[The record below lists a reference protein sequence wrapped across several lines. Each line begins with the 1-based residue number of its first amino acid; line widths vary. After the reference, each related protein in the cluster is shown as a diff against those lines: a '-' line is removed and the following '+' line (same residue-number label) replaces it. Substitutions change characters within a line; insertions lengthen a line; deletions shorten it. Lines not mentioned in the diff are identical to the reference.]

1 VLKKLLLS
9 LSLAFITLFLL
20 LPSPVK
26 AEENLNLYLFWSQNC
41 PHCVDEKTF
50 LQALE
55 KKYPALQLKLHE
67 ISNPQ
72 SSELLQNAGKIL
84 SADISH
90 IPLTIIGNNYLIGYL
105 DNETTGQQIE
115 LLIKECLEQDN
126 CPDIFS
132 QTSTEKK
139 LSIPE
144 TIKIPLI
151 GPLRTKSLSLPLLTF
166 LIALLDGFNPCAMWT
181 LLFLISLLLNMK
193 NKKRMWILGF
203 SFIAASA
210 FVYFLFMS
218 AWLNLFLFIGLIN
231 WVRII
236 IGLVALF
243 AAYYQL
249 KDYFLNKKGG
259 CKTEDDQ
266 KRKKTFEKI
275 KLITQKD
282 NLFIALFGIILLAFA
297 VNLVELL
304 CSAGLPAIFTQILI
318 MNNLPT
324 WQYYLYLIFY
334 VLIFMLDDMIIFYIA
349 IRTLQAVGIESKY
362 ARLSRLLGG
371 IVILIIG
378 LLMLFKPDLLTL
390 V

>member
-1 VLKKLLLS
+1 VFKKLLFS
-9 LSLAFITLFLL
+9 LFLAFTASFLFLS
-20 LPSPVK
+20 SPAVAK
-26 AEENLNLYLFWSQNC
+26 DDLSIYLFWSKSC
-41 PHCVDEKTF
+41 PHCAEEKAF

-55 KKYPALQLKLHE
+55 KKYPALRVNLHE
-67 ISNPQ
+67 TSNPQ
-72 SSELLQNAGKIL
+72 SNKLLQDAGKIL

-105 DNETTGQQIE
+105 DDETTGQQIE
-115 LLIKECLEQDN
+115 SIVKDCLKQNN

-132 QTSTEKK
+132 EPSTEKK

-144 TIKIPLI
+144 NIKLPLI
-151 GPLRTKSLSLPLLTF
+151 GSLKTKSLSLPLLAF

-193 NKKRMWILGF
+193 DKKRMWILGF

-236 IGLVALF
+236 IGSVALF

-249 KDYFLNKKGG
+249 KDYFLNKKGT
-259 CKTEDDQ
+259 CKTEGDQ

-304 CSAGLPAIFTQILI
+304 CSAGLPAIFTQILV
-318 MNNLPT
+318 MNDLPV
-324 WQYYLYLIFY
+324 WQYYSYLVFY

-349 IRTLQAVGIESKY
+349 MRTLHAVGIESKY

-378 LLMLFKPDLLTL
+378 LLMLFKPELLAFG
-390 V
+390 